1 MSFKVFFNIGNSR
14 LFLLFCAFSFSFG
27 ADEQIITAQKREQ
40 ILSEYEKLEAAKS
53 ELDSYRQ
60 ATKRLFNERQAQLL
74 AKEAELNATLALI
87 AQKEQNISEA
97 NAKSEAKV
105 ADMLAK
111 NEAILNELKKGNNDK
126 MLEAYV
132 KMKDGK
138 IAEVLGAMDATDA
151 AKLLYRMEAKKISAV
166 LAKMD
171 AAKAVEL
178 TNLIKEGKIFDEN
191 ASKDSPAQNIA
202 QNGDENASANQEFQN
217 SLCYNYKKEQKCLID
232 FAELG

>member
-1 MSFKVFFNIGNSR
+1 MSFKVFFNLGNSR

-53 ELDSYRQ
+53 ELDSYRE
-60 ATKRLFNERQAQLL
+60 ATKRLFEQRQAQLL

-191 ASKDSPAQNIA
+191 ASKDNSS
-202 QNGDENASANQEFQN
+202 QNGDENASAN
-217 SLCYNYKKEQKCLID
+217 
-232 FAELG
+232 

>member
-1 MSFKVFFNIGNSR
+1 MSFKVFFNLGNSR

-53 ELDSYRQ
+53 ELDSYRE
-60 ATKRLFNERQAQLL
+60 ATKRLFEQRQAQLL

-126 MLEAYV
+126 MLEAYI

-138 IAEVLGAMDATDA
+138 IAEVLGAMDAIDA

-178 TNLIKEGKIFDEN
+178 TNLIREGKIFDEN
-191 ASKDSPAQNIA
+191 TSKDSPA
-202 QNGDENASANQEFQN
+202 QNGDENASAN
-217 SLCYNYKKEQKCLID
+217 
-232 FAELG
+232 

>member
-1 MSFKVFFNIGNSR
+1 MKSLLWGILEGIKKMSFKVFFNLGNSR

-53 ELDSYRQ
+53 ELDSYRE

-105 ADMLAK
+105 ADMLPK
-111 NEAILNELKKGNNDK
+111 NEAILDDLTKGNNNK

-191 ASKDSPAQNIA
+191 SSKDSPAQNIA
-202 QNGDENASANQEFQN
+202 QNGDENASAN
-217 SLCYNYKKEQKCLID
+217 
-232 FAELG
+232 

>member
-1 MSFKVFFNIGNSR
+1 MKSLLWGILEGIKKMSFKVLFNLGNSR

-53 ELDSYRQ
+53 ELDSYRE
-60 ATKRLFNERQAQLL
+60 ATKRLFEQRQAQLL

-138 IAEVLGAMDATDA
+138 IAEVLGAMDAIDA

-178 TNLIKEGKIFDEN
+178 TNLIREGKIFDEN
-191 ASKDSPAQNIA
+191 SSKDNSA
-202 QNGDENASANQEFQN
+202 QNGDENASAN
-217 SLCYNYKKEQKCLID
+217 
-232 FAELG
+232 

>member
-1 MSFKVFFNIGNSR
+1 MSFKVFFNLGNSR

-53 ELDSYRQ
+53 ELDSYRE
-60 ATKRLFNERQAQLL
+60 ATKRLFEQRQAQLL

-138 IAEVLGAMDATDA
+138 IAEVLGAMDAIDA

-202 QNGDENASANQEFQN
+202 QNGDENASTN
-217 SLCYNYKKEQKCLID
+217 
-232 FAELG
+232 

>member
-1 MSFKVFFNIGNSR
+1 MSFKVFFNLGNSR
-14 LFLLFCAFSFSFG
+14 LFYALLFCAFSFSFG

-53 ELDSYRQ
+53 ELDSYRE

-191 ASKDSPAQNIA
+191 ASKDNSA
-202 QNGDENASANQEFQN
+202 QNGDENASAN
-217 SLCYNYKKEQKCLID
+217 
-232 FAELG
+232 

>member
-1 MSFKVFFNIGNSR
+1 MKSLLWGILEGIKKMSFKVFFNFGNSR

-53 ELDSYRQ
+53 ELDSYRE
-60 ATKRLFNERQAQLL
+60 ATKRLFEQRQAQLL

-138 IAEVLGAMDATDA
+138 IAEVLGAMDAIDA

-202 QNGDENASANQEFQN
+202 QNGDENASAN
-217 SLCYNYKKEQKCLID
+217 
-232 FAELG
+232 

>member
-1 MSFKVFFNIGNSR
+1 MSFKVFFNLGNSR

-53 ELDSYRQ
+53 ELDSYRE
-60 ATKRLFNERQAQLL
+60 ATKRLFEQRQAQLL

-138 IAEVLGAMDATDA
+138 IAEVLGAMDAIDA

-178 TNLIKEGKIFDEN
+178 TNLIREGKIFDEN
-191 ASKDSPAQNIA
+191 TSKDNSS
-202 QNGDENASANQEFQN
+202 QNGDENASVN
-217 SLCYNYKKEQKCLID
+217 
-232 FAELG
+232 

>member
-1 MSFKVFFNIGNSR
+1 MKSLLWGILEGIKKMSFKVFFNLGNSR

-53 ELDSYRQ
+53 ELDSYRE
-60 ATKRLFNERQAQLL
+60 ATKRLFEQRQAQLL

-111 NEAILNELKKGNNDK
+111 NEAILNVLKKGNNDK

-191 ASKDSPAQNIA
+191 SSKDSPAQNIA
-202 QNGDENASANQEFQN
+202 QNGDENASAN
-217 SLCYNYKKEQKCLID
+217 
-232 FAELG
+232 

>member
-1 MSFKVFFNIGNSR
+1 MKLLLWGILEGIKKMSFKVFFNFGNSR

-27 ADEQIITAQKREQ
+27 ADEQIIAAQKREQ

-53 ELDSYRQ
+53 ELDSYRE
-60 ATKRLFNERQAQLL
+60 ATKRLFEQRQAQLL

-138 IAEVLGAMDATDA
+138 IAEVLGAMDAIDA

-191 ASKDSPAQNIA
+191 ASKDNSS
-202 QNGDENASANQEFQN
+202 QNGDENASTN
-217 SLCYNYKKEQKCLID
+217 
-232 FAELG
+232 

>member
-1 MSFKVFFNIGNSR
+1 MSFKVLFNLGNSR

-53 ELDSYRQ
+53 ELDSYRE

-191 ASKDSPAQNIA
+191 ASKDNSAQNIA
-202 QNGDENASANQEFQN
+202 QNGDENASAN
-217 SLCYNYKKEQKCLID
+217 
-232 FAELG
+232 

>member
-1 MSFKVFFNIGNSR
+1 MKSLLWGILEGIKKMSFKVFFNLGNSR

-53 ELDSYRQ
+53 ELDSYRE
-60 ATKRLFNERQAQLL
+60 ATKRLFEQRQAQLL

-138 IAEVLGAMDATDA
+138 IAEVLGAMGATDA

-178 TNLIKEGKIFDEN
+178 TNLIREGKIFDEN
-191 ASKDSPAQNIA
+191 SSKDNSS
-202 QNGDENASANQEFQN
+202 QNGDENASTN
-217 SLCYNYKKEQKCLID
+217 
-232 FAELG
+232 

>member
-1 MSFKVFFNIGNSR
+1 MSFKVFFNLGNSR

-53 ELDSYRQ
+53 ELDSYRE
-60 ATKRLFNERQAQLL
+60 ATKRLFEQRQAQLL

-178 TNLIKEGKIFDEN
+178 TNLIREGKIFDEN
-191 ASKDSPAQNIA
+191 SSKDNSS
-202 QNGDENASANQEFQN
+202 QNGDENASTN
-217 SLCYNYKKEQKCLID
+217 
-232 FAELG
+232 

>member
-1 MSFKVFFNIGNSR
+1 MSFKVFFNLGNSR

-53 ELDSYRQ
+53 ELDSYRE
-60 ATKRLFNERQAQLL
+60 ATKRLFEQRQAQLL

-138 IAEVLGAMDATDA
+138 IAEVLGAMDAIDA

-178 TNLIKEGKIFDEN
+178 TNLIREGKIFDEN
-191 ASKDSPAQNIA
+191 SSKDNSS
-202 QNGDENASANQEFQN
+202 QNGDENASAN
-217 SLCYNYKKEQKCLID
+217 
-232 FAELG
+232 

>member
-27 ADEQIITAQKREQ
+27 ADEQIIAAQKREQ

-53 ELDSYRQ
+53 ELDSYRE
-60 ATKRLFNERQAQLL
+60 ATKRLFEQRQAQLL

-126 MLEAYV
+126 MLEAYI

-138 IAEVLGAMDATDA
+138 IAEVLGAMDAIDA

-178 TNLIKEGKIFDEN
+178 TNLIREGKIFDEN
-191 ASKDSPAQNIA
+191 SSKDNSA
-202 QNGDENASANQEFQN
+202 QNGDENASAN
-217 SLCYNYKKEQKCLID
+217 
-232 FAELG
+232 

>member
-1 MSFKVFFNIGNSR
+1 MKSLLWGILEGIKKMSFKVFFNLGNSR

-53 ELDSYRQ
+53 ELDSYRE
-60 ATKRLFNERQAQLL
+60 ATKRLFEQRQAQLL

-138 IAEVLGAMDATDA
+138 IAEVLGAMDAIDA

-202 QNGDENASANQEFQN
+202 QNGDENASAN
-217 SLCYNYKKEQKCLID
+217 
-232 FAELG
+232 

>member
-1 MSFKVFFNIGNSR
+1 MKSLLWGILEGIKKMSFKVFFNLGNSR

-53 ELDSYRQ
+53 ELDSYRE
-60 ATKRLFNERQAQLL
+60 ATKRLFEQRQAQLL

-178 TNLIKEGKIFDEN
+178 TNLIREGKIFDEN
-191 ASKDSPAQNIA
+191 SSKDNSAQNS
-202 QNGDENASANQEFQN
+202 DENASAN
-217 SLCYNYKKEQKCLID
+217 
-232 FAELG
+232 

>member
-1 MSFKVFFNIGNSR
+1 MSFKVFFNLGNSR

-27 ADEQIITAQKREQ
+27 ADEQIIAAQKREQ

-53 ELDSYRQ
+53 ELDSYRE

-191 ASKDSPAQNIA
+191 ASKDNSS
-202 QNGDENASANQEFQN
+202 QNGDENASAN
-217 SLCYNYKKEQKCLID
+217 
-232 FAELG
+232 

>member
-1 MSFKVFFNIGNSR
+1 MSFKVFFNLGNSR

-53 ELDSYRQ
+53 ELDSYRE
-60 ATKRLFNERQAQLL
+60 ATKRLFEQRQAQLL

-138 IAEVLGAMDATDA
+138 IAEVLGAMDAIDA

-178 TNLIKEGKIFDEN
+178 TNLIREGKIFDEN
-191 ASKDSPAQNIA
+191 ASKDNSS
-202 QNGDENASANQEFQN
+202 QNGDENASAN
-217 SLCYNYKKEQKCLID
+217 
-232 FAELG
+232 

>member
-1 MSFKVFFNIGNSR
+1 MKSLLWGILEGIKKMSFKVFFNLGNSR

-53 ELDSYRQ
+53 ELDSYRE

-191 ASKDSPAQNIA
+191 ASKDNSS
-202 QNGDENASANQEFQN
+202 QNGDENASAN
-217 SLCYNYKKEQKCLID
+217 
-232 FAELG
+232 

>member
-1 MSFKVFFNIGNSR
+1 MSFKVFFNFGNSR

-53 ELDSYRQ
+53 ELDSYRE

-138 IAEVLGAMDATDA
+138 IAEVLGAMDAIDA

-191 ASKDSPAQNIA
+191 ASKDNSA
-202 QNGDENASANQEFQN
+202 QNGDENASAN
-217 SLCYNYKKEQKCLID
+217 
-232 FAELG
+232 

>member
-1 MSFKVFFNIGNSR
+1 MSFKVFFNFGNSR

-27 ADEQIITAQKREQ
+27 ADEQIIAAQKREQ

-53 ELDSYRQ
+53 ELDSYRE
-60 ATKRLFNERQAQLL
+60 ATKRLFEQRQAQLL

-191 ASKDSPAQNIA
+191 ASKDNSAQNIA
-202 QNGDENASANQEFQN
+202 QNGDENASAN
-217 SLCYNYKKEQKCLID
+217 
-232 FAELG
+232 

>member
-1 MSFKVFFNIGNSR
+1 MSFKVFFNFGNSR

-27 ADEQIITAQKREQ
+27 ADEQIIAAQKREQ

-53 ELDSYRQ
+53 ELDSYRE
-60 ATKRLFNERQAQLL
+60 ATKRLFEQRQAQLL

-178 TNLIKEGKIFDEN
+178 TNLIREGKIFDEN
-191 ASKDSPAQNIA
+191 SSKDNSA
-202 QNGDENASANQEFQN
+202 QNGDENASAN
-217 SLCYNYKKEQKCLID
+217 
-232 FAELG
+232 

>member
-1 MSFKVFFNIGNSR
+1 MKSLLWGILEGIKKMSFKVFFNLGNSR

-53 ELDSYRQ
+53 ELDSYRE

-178 TNLIKEGKIFDEN
+178 TNLIREGKIFDEN
-191 ASKDSPAQNIA
+191 SSKDNSS
-202 QNGDENASANQEFQN
+202 QNGDENASAN
-217 SLCYNYKKEQKCLID
+217 
-232 FAELG
+232 

>member
-1 MSFKVFFNIGNSR
+1 MKSLLWGILEGIKKMSFKVFFNLGNSR

-27 ADEQIITAQKREQ
+27 ADEQIIAAQKREQ

-53 ELDSYRQ
+53 ELDSYRE

-138 IAEVLGAMDATDA
+138 IAEVLGAMDAIDA

-202 QNGDENASANQEFQN
+202 QNGDENASAN
-217 SLCYNYKKEQKCLID
+217 
-232 FAELG
+232 

>member
-1 MSFKVFFNIGNSR
+1 MKSLLWGILEGIKKMSFKVFFNLGNSR

-27 ADEQIITAQKREQ
+27 ADELIITAQKREQ

-53 ELDSYRQ
+53 ELDSYRE
-60 ATKRLFNERQAQLL
+60 ATKRLFEQRQAQLL

-191 ASKDSPAQNIA
+191 TSKDSPTQNIA
-202 QNGDENASANQEFQN
+202 QNGDENARAN
-217 SLCYNYKKEQKCLID
+217 
-232 FAELG
+232 

>member
-1 MSFKVFFNIGNSR
+1 MSFKVLFNLGNSR
-14 LFLLFCAFSFSFG
+14 LFYALLFCAFSFSFG

-53 ELDSYRQ
+53 ELDSYRE

-191 ASKDSPAQNIA
+191 ASKDNSSQNIA
-202 QNGDENASANQEFQN
+202 QNGDENASAN
-217 SLCYNYKKEQKCLID
+217 
-232 FAELG
+232 

>member
-1 MSFKVFFNIGNSR
+1 MSFKVFFNLGNSR

-53 ELDSYRQ
+53 ELDSYRE
-60 ATKRLFNERQAQLL
+60 ATKRLFEQRQAQLL

-191 ASKDSPAQNIA
+191 SSKDSPAQNIA
-202 QNGDENASANQEFQN
+202 QNGDENASAN
-217 SLCYNYKKEQKCLID
+217 
-232 FAELG
+232 

>member
-1 MSFKVFFNIGNSR
+1 MSFKVFFNLGNSR

-53 ELDSYRQ
+53 ELDSYRE

-138 IAEVLGAMDATDA
+138 IAEVLGAMDAIDA

-191 ASKDSPAQNIA
+191 ASKDNSA
-202 QNGDENASANQEFQN
+202 QNGDENASAN
-217 SLCYNYKKEQKCLID
+217 
-232 FAELG
+232 

>member
-1 MSFKVFFNIGNSR
+1 MSFKVLFNLGNSR

-53 ELDSYRQ
+53 ELDSYRE
-60 ATKRLFNERQAQLL
+60 ATRRLFNERQAQLL

-138 IAEVLGAMDATDA
+138 IAEVLGAMDAIDA

-178 TNLIKEGKIFDEN
+178 TNLIREGKIFDEN
-191 ASKDSPAQNIA
+191 SSKDNSA
-202 QNGDENASANQEFQN
+202 QNGDENASTN
-217 SLCYNYKKEQKCLID
+217 
-232 FAELG
+232 

>member
-1 MSFKVFFNIGNSR
+1 MSFKVFFNLGNSR

-53 ELDSYRQ
+53 ELDSYRES
-60 ATKRLFNERQAQLL
+60 TKRLFNERQAQLL

-191 ASKDSPAQNIA
+191 ASKDNSS
-202 QNGDENASANQEFQN
+202 QNGDENASAN
-217 SLCYNYKKEQKCLID
+217 
-232 FAELG
+232 

>member
-1 MSFKVFFNIGNSR
+1 MSFKVFFNLGNSR

-53 ELDSYRQ
+53 ELDSYRE

-126 MLEAYV
+126 ILEAYV

-191 ASKDSPAQNIA
+191 ASKDNSAQNIA
-202 QNGDENASANQEFQN
+202 QNGDENASAN
-217 SLCYNYKKEQKCLID
+217 
-232 FAELG
+232 

>member
-1 MSFKVFFNIGNSR
+1 MSFKVFFNFGNSR

-53 ELDSYRQ
+53 ELDSYRE
-60 ATKRLFNERQAQLL
+60 ATKRLFEQRQAQLL

-138 IAEVLGAMDATDA
+138 IAEVLGAMDAIDA

-202 QNGDENASANQEFQN
+202 QNGDENASAN
-217 SLCYNYKKEQKCLID
+217 
-232 FAELG
+232 

>member
-53 ELDSYRQ
+53 ELDSYRE
-60 ATKRLFNERQAQLL
+60 ATKRLFEQRQAQLL

-138 IAEVLGAMDATDA
+138 IAEVLGAMDAIDA

-178 TNLIKEGKIFDEN
+178 TNLIREGKIFDEN
-191 ASKDSPAQNIA
+191 ASKDNSS
-202 QNGDENASANQEFQN
+202 QNGDENASAN
-217 SLCYNYKKEQKCLID
+217 
-232 FAELG
+232 

>member
-1 MSFKVFFNIGNSR
+1 MSFKVFFNLGNSR

-53 ELDSYRQ
+53 ELDSYRE
-60 ATKRLFNERQAQLL
+60 ATKRLFEQRQAQLL

-105 ADMLAK
+105 AGMLAK

-191 ASKDSPAQNIA
+191 ASKDNSA
-202 QNGDENASANQEFQN
+202 QNGDENASAN
-217 SLCYNYKKEQKCLID
+217 
-232 FAELG
+232 

>member
-1 MSFKVFFNIGNSR
+1 MKSLLWGILEGIKKMSFKVFFNFGSSR

-53 ELDSYRQ
+53 ELDSYRE
-60 ATKRLFNERQAQLL
+60 ATKRLFEQRQAQLL

-138 IAEVLGAMDATDA
+138 IAEVLGAMDAIDA

-178 TNLIKEGKIFDEN
+178 TNLIREGKIFDEN
-191 ASKDSPAQNIA
+191 SSKDNSAQNS
-202 QNGDENASANQEFQN
+202 DENASAN
-217 SLCYNYKKEQKCLID
+217 
-232 FAELG
+232 

>member
-1 MSFKVFFNIGNSR
+1 MSFKVFFNLGNSR

-53 ELDSYRQ
+53 ELDSYRE
-60 ATKRLFNERQAQLL
+60 ATKRLFEQRQAQLL

-178 TNLIKEGKIFDEN
+178 TNLIREGKIFDEN
-191 ASKDSPAQNIA
+191 TSKDNSA
-202 QNGDENASANQEFQN
+202 QNGDENASAN
-217 SLCYNYKKEQKCLID
+217 
-232 FAELG
+232 

>member
-1 MSFKVFFNIGNSR
+1 MKSLLWGILEGINKMSFKVFFNLGNSR

-53 ELDSYRQ
+53 ELDSYRE
-60 ATKRLFNERQAQLL
+60 ATKRLFEQRQAQLL

-191 ASKDSPAQNIA
+191 ASKANSS
-202 QNGDENASANQEFQN
+202 QNGDENASAN
-217 SLCYNYKKEQKCLID
+217 
-232 FAELG
+232 

>member
-1 MSFKVFFNIGNSR
+1 MSFKVFFNLGNSR

-53 ELDSYRQ
+53 ELDSYRE

-138 IAEVLGAMDATDA
+138 IAEVLGAMDAIDA

-191 ASKDSPAQNIA
+191 SSKDNSA
-202 QNGDENASANQEFQN
+202 QNGDENASAN
-217 SLCYNYKKEQKCLID
+217 
-232 FAELG
+232 